1 MLEDVIYENYGL
13 TMERQRMEG
22 AYQRFFSGHA
32 LFTIVPIAEVN
43 EDELMER
50 LKMSHFMQQQGDQ
63 YVSSFVMSRENTYL
77 SQNEGNLFILM
88 ENTLLEEPR
97 PIKMG
102 SKLSKFH
109 SRGRTF
115 AEPIKVCNRIGKWKE
130 LWENRIDTLEAVW
143 REKLQAHPI
152 NDFEKLF
159 VESFPYYV
167 GLGENAIQYLVDC
180 EIDENPTNLDAG
192 TVCHERFYNDMWNG
206 EYLLKNPFDWVF
218 DHQSRDIGEWI
229 RQHYH
234 RLPQTFQP
242 TMVQFMN
249 EYQSNLPLSGFSW
262 RLLYARLLFP
272 VHYLEAVESYF
283 SSRKMGDQ
291 RKLEENLEE
300 MLEQSHHH
308 EEFLRYFYEVNEV
321 PIQNL
326 RIPKV
331 DWL

>member
-1 MLEDVIYENYGL
+1 MLQDVIYENYGL
-13 TMERQRMEG
+13 IMERQRMEG
-22 AYQRFFSGHA
+22 DYQRFFSGNA
-32 LFTIVPIAEVN
+32 LYTIVPIAEVN

-77 SQNEGNLFILM
+77 SEDEGNLFILM
-88 ENTLLEEPR
+88 ENILLEEPR

-115 AEPIKVCNRIGKWKE
+115 AEPVKICNRIGKWKE
-130 LWENRIDTLEAVW
+130 LWENRIDTLEGVW

-152 NDFEKLF
+152 NDFERLF
-159 VESFPYYV
+159 VESFPYYL

-180 EIDENPTNLDAG
+180 EIDETPTNLDAG
-192 TVCHERFYNDMWNG
+192 TVCHERFYNDTWSG

-234 RLPQTFQP
+234 RLPQTYQP

-249 EYQSNLPLSGFSW
+249 EYQNYLPLSGFSW

-283 SSRKMGDQ
+283 SSRELSDQ
-291 RKLEENLEE
+291 KILEEYLQKN
-300 MLEQSHHH
+300 LEQSHHH
-308 EEFLRYFYEVNEV
+308 EEFLRFFYEMNEV
-321 PIQNL
+321 PVQNL

>member
-1 MLEDVIYENYGL
+1 MLQDVIYENYGL
-13 TMERQRMEG
+13 VMERQRTEG
-22 AYQRFFSGHA
+22 AYQRFFSGNA
-32 LFTIVPIAEVN
+32 LYTIVPISEVN

-77 SQNEGNLFILM
+77 SEDEGNLFILT
-88 ENTLLEEPR
+88 ENLLLEEPR
-97 PIKMG
+97 SIKMG
-102 SKLSKFH
+102 SKLAKFH
-109 SRGRTF
+109 SRGHTF

-130 LWENRIDTLEAVW
+130 LWENRIDTIEGVW

-152 NDFEKLF
+152 NDFERLF
-159 VESFPYYV
+159 VESFPYYL

-192 TVCHERFYNDMWNG
+192 TVCHERFYSDTWSG

-218 DHQSRDIGEWI
+218 DHQSRDIGEWL

-234 RLPQTFQP
+234 HLPQTYQP
-242 TMVQFMN
+242 SMVQFMN
-249 EYQSNLPLSGFSW
+249 EYQSYLPLSGFSW

-283 SSRKMGDQ
+283 SSRNISDQ
-291 RKLEENLEE
+291 KILEEHLQKNLDGA
-300 MLEQSHHH
+300 HHH
-308 EEFLRYFYEVNEV
+308 EEFLRYFYEINEV
-321 PIQNL
+321 PVQNF